1 MVALVEPWL
10 DATQAA
16 AERVLAPSGMAGL
29 VSPRQLAFA
38 AVTFYLGANLLTQLV
53 PDSHEVEEILQ
64 TARRM
69 APLLD
74 AIAGA
79 QP

>member
-1 MVALVEPWL
+1 MNDRPGLARLVP
-10 DATQAA
+10 
-16 AERVLAPSGMAGL
+16 
-29 VSPRQLAFA
+29 PRQLAFA
-38 AVTFYLGANLLTQLV
+38 AVTFYLGANLLPQLV
-53 PDSHEVEEILQ
+53 PDSREVEEILR

-79 QP
+79 RDA